1 MKIWIV
7 NHYADPPEGGKY
19 LRHFHFAKELISRG
33 YEVMIFTAST
43 IHNTRMNLAREGKIV
58 EKNYEGVPYVFVPVR
73 NYSSLKSR
81 AVNMLEYTFRLPKA
95 VKAYYKPDVIYAS
108 SPHPFCLWIAGRLA
122 RRYHARFVAE
132 VRDLW
137 PETFVSMGKFGKKN
151 PAVRALYALEKS
163 MYKKADALIFTMP
176 GGKDYLKKRKIYRDE
191 VYYINN
197 GVDLDEFEKQA
208 KMPCDLREQS
218 GFRVV
223 YTGAMG
229 RINDLH
235 ILLQSA
241 KVLQDKGL
249 PLNFYLYGGGTEE
262 AALRQY
268 KEEQALSR
276 VHFMGRVEKALI
288 PSILKCAHVNIIT
301 GKKIPLYD
309 YGISF
314 NKMFEYFA
322 SGVPVLSNLN
332 CNYDIIEMYKAGK
345 TVEGDD
351 VDAMAEGLIYF
362 YNLYEQN
369 RKEYEAYGEQ
379 AVLAAEA
386 FDFKKLTD
394 TLENAFRRK

>member
-1 MKIWIV
+1 
-7 NHYADPPEGGKY
+7 
-19 LRHFHFAKELISRG
+19 
-33 YEVMIFTAST
+33 
-43 IHNTRMNLAREGKIV
+43 
-58 EKNYEGVPYVFVPVR
+58 
-73 NYSSLKSR
+73 
-81 AVNMLEYTFRLPKA
+81 MLFR
-95 VKAYYKPDVIYAS
+95 S
-108 SPHPFCLWIAGRLA
+108 
-122 RRYHARFVAE
+122 
-132 VRDLW
+132 
-137 PETFVSMGKFGKKN
+137 
-151 PAVRALYALEKS
+151 
-163 MYKKADALIFTMP
+163 
-176 GGKDYLKKRKIYRDE
+176 KKRKIYRDE

-197 GVDLDEFEKQA
+197 GVDLDEFERQA

-223 YTGAMG
+223 YTDTIG

-314 NKMFEYFA
+314 NK
-322 SGVPVLSNLN
+322 
-332 CNYDIIEMYKAGK
+332 I
-345 TVEGDD
+345 
-351 VDAMAEGLIYF
+351 
-362 YNLYEQN
+362 
-369 RKEYEAYGEQ
+369 
-379 AVLAAEA
+379 
-386 FDFKKLTD
+386 
-394 TLENAFRRK
+394 

>member
-1 MKIWIV
+1 M
-7 NHYADPPEGGKY
+7 
-19 LRHFHFAKELISRG
+19 
-33 YEVMIFTAST
+33 
-43 IHNTRMNLAREGKIV
+43 
-58 EKNYEGVPYVFVPVR
+58 
-73 NYSSLKSR
+73 
-81 AVNMLEYTFRLPKA
+81 
-95 VKAYYKPDVIYAS
+95 
-108 SPHPFCLWIAGRLA
+108 
-122 RRYHARFVAE
+122 
-132 VRDLW
+132 
-137 PETFVSMGKFGKKN
+137 
-151 PAVRALYALEKS
+151 
-163 MYKKADALIFTMP
+163 
-176 GGKDYLKKRKIYRDE
+176 
-191 VYYINN
+191 
-197 GVDLDEFEKQA
+197 
-208 KMPCDLREQS
+208 
-218 GFRVV
+218 V

-249 PLNFYLYGGGTEE
+249 PLDFYLYGGGTEE

-332 CNYDIIEMYKAGK
+332 CKYDIIEMYKAGK

-369 RKEYEAYGEQ
+369 RKEYEAYGER
-379 AVLAAEA
+379 AALAAEA